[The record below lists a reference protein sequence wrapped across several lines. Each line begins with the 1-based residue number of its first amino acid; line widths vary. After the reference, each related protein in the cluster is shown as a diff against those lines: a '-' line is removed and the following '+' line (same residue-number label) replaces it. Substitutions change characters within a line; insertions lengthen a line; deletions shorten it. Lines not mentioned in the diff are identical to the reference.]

1 MKQLILIL
9 SLFLSNLCFSA
20 EAELNKKNLALVF
33 GQFKYFNSERNLLIA
48 RMLVEPASLQ
58 EAIEKD
64 SRRYEGLK
72 KITIQT
78 GNPSFDF
85 YLKPETEVLEL
96 RKELA
101 KKLGRQDHKTCLLFQ
116 GDKYLFDGTVGDLD
130 DNEIIWFRHYDKVD
144 LSHQDLRGCDFKG
157 KLLVEANLEGADLRR
172 ANLRGAYLTDA
183 YLWGADLSG
192 ADLMRADLRD
202 ANLSGANLRG
212 ANLRGADLR
221 RANLTR
227 ANLWWIKHRRTNF
240 TGAIM
245 TRSVG
250 FKPLKK

>member
-1 MKQLILIL
+1 MKQLTLIL

-20 EAELNKKNLALVF
+20 ESELNKKNLALVF

-48 RMLVEPASLQ
+48 KMLVEPASLQ

-101 KKLGRQDHKTCLLFQ
+101 KKLGRKDHKTCLLFQ

-144 LSHQDLRGCDFKG
+144 LSGQDLRDSDFKG
-157 KLLVEANLEGADLRR
+157 KLLVEANLRGADLRRADLSSANLSGADLRR
-172 ANLRGAYLTDA
+172 ANLE
-183 YLWGADLSG
+183 GADLRG
-192 ADLMRADLRD
+192 ADLNGANLRYADLRRADLRD
-202 ANLSGANLRG
+202 ADIG
-212 ANLRGADLR
+212 
-221 RANLTR
+221 
-227 ANLWWIKHRRTNF
+227 
-240 TGAIM
+240 
-245 TRSVG
+245 
-250 FKPLKK
+250 